1 MEMSVSADAAV
12 IWINFALEEIAI
24 ILISQISDAHM
35 FDVLTKKTKKK
46 KWSKRVYFFFHRTG
60 A

>member
-1 MEMSVSADAAV
+1 MSADAAV